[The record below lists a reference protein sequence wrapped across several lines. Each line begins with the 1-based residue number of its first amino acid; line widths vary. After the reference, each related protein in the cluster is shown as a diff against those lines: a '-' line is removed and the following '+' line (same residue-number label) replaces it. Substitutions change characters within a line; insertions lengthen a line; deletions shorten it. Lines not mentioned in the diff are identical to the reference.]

1 MRGKQHINQVA
12 SKLSNNAPTV
22 AMEANKYP
30 FLSKALPLK
39 QTNGAIIQASTAFK
53 YEYFLSSML
62 NKPQNQHRE
71 RERECSE
78 NQQVRAKASH
88 GSAWQSVTQ
97 SASQAVCICQM
108 DSFET
113 MSTNR

>member
-71 RERECSE
+71 RERESAPKTNKFE
-78 NQQVRAKASH
+78 QKHPTVQL
-88 GSAWQSVTQ
+88 GSQSLSQPVSQ
-97 SASQAVCICQM
+97 SGSLHLS
-108 DSFET
+108 DGFF
-113 MSTNR
+113 